1 MIESAAR
8 ACPQCGK
15 PLVRRKQKYCG
26 HKCAFAVIGHKV
38 RAAATTPSALKK
50 IGNALRGR
58 GRGVSYIK
66 RDGRHEHRVI
76 AEQKIGRPLKKGE
89 VVHHLDGNKRN
100 NSPDNLQVLPSR
112 AEHSRIHAKGSVR
125 AIVTHCKYGHALTPD
140 NIGLTTRGA
149 RRCIICRRAYDNEWK
164 KARRREQAKFGA
176 SHRRTEQ

>member
-58 GRGVSYIK
+58 GR
-66 RDGRHEHRVI
+66 
-76 AEQKIGRPLKKGE
+76 
-89 VVHHLDGNKRN
+89 
-100 NSPDNLQVLPSR
+100 
-112 AEHSRIHAKGSVR
+112 
-125 AIVTHCKYGHALTPD
+125 KYGHALTPD